1 MSSRSESPPFEGP
14 LLAVRSLSVYRNH
27 PGRREPDH
35 RAHVLVDNISFD
47 IGRGETVG
55 IVGESGSGKSLTAKA
70 LVALLPRN
78 LSSDG
83 SIKFDGRELLHSP
96 DVRHAALRGR
106 DISLLLQDPFTML
119 NPVMT
124 AGEHIAETI
133 RTSNGQN
140 AMRGLALNQEV
151 TRRLREVG
159 IDDPSVADRYPF
171 QLSGGISQRVAI
183 AASLAGDPRLLIA
196 DEPTTALDTTT
207 QKEVIELL
215 LSVQRA
221 RRMSLILITH
231 DLRLAFSACDRI
243 MVMYAG
249 SIAEIAPSDGLAISQ
264 AHPYSRD
271 LVRAVPSSTTYQRT
285 LVDIPGTI
293 PAASSVR
300 TQCGYAARCEY
311 AVDGCRTHKPELIR
325 VGENRSSACARV
337 DQLVGILS
345 PTTTAVFS
353 NDAHDARP
361 TAGSAGQPILK
372 VTDLCKTYGR
382 PGKGQVALGGVT
394 FSVAVGESVG
404 IVGESGSGKTTIARI
419 LLGLERPSG
428 GRVEVEGADVSDFA
442 ALSRE
447 QTIAARRAI
456 QCVFQDPYSSLNPK
470 HSIGY
475 ALTEALN
482 RRGVQTRSVDDEVG
496 KLLERVGLPS
506 TLAASRPSALSG
518 GQRQRVAI
526 ARALA
531 VEPRMLICDEPV
543 ASLDVSVQAQILR
556 LLRELHAESALSL
569 VFITHDLAVVR
580 QVTDRVIVLD
590 KGLIVEHGHT
600 DTVLD
605 APAHSAT
612 RRLVAAVP

>member
-1 MSSRSESPPFEGP
+1 MSERSEPSLPEGP
-14 LLAVRSLSVYRNH
+14 LLEVRSLSIYH
-27 PGRREPDH
+27 GEQRR
-35 RAHVLVDNISFD
+35 VLIDAISFD
-47 IGRGETVG
+47 VGRGETVG

-70 LVALLPRN
+70 LVDLLPRA
-78 LSSDG
+78 LSAEG
-83 SIKFDGRELLHSP
+83 SITFDGQELLDSP
-96 DVRHAALRGR
+96 DVRHATIRGR

-133 RTSNGQN
+133 HTSNGSN
-140 AMRGLALNQEV
+140 GVRGKALDHEIG
-151 TRRLREVG
+151 RRLQEVG

-171 QLSGGISQRVAI
+171 QLSGGMSQRVAI
-183 AASLAGDPRLLIA
+183 AAALAGDPRLLIA

-207 QKEVIELL
+207 QRDVIELL

-243 MVMYAG
+243 VVMYAG
-249 SIAEIAPSDGLAISQ
+249 SIAEIAPSGGLAIAQ

-271 LVRAVPSSTTYQRT
+271 LVRAVPSATSYQHT

-293 PAASSVR
+293 PPADTVR
-300 TQCGYAARCEY
+300 TQCGYAARCEF
-311 AVDGCRTHKPELIR
+311 AVDDCRHHKPALVS
-325 VGENRSSACARV
+325 VGENRSSACAR
-337 DQLVGILS
+337 LTELIGTLYPANS
-345 PTTTAVFS
+345 AVRA
-353 NDAHDARP
+353 NERVDARVVGES
-361 TAGSAGQPILK
+361 TAPRILT
-372 VTDLCKTYGR
+372 VTDLRKTYGR
-382 PGKGQVALGGVT
+382 HGTGQAALGGVSL
-394 FSVAVGESVG
+394 SVAVGESVG

-419 LLGLERPSG
+419 LLGLERPSS
-428 GRVEVEGADVSDFA
+428 GRVEVDGADVSDFA

-447 QTIAARRAI
+447 QTVAARRAI

-475 ALTEALN
+475 ALSEALN
-482 RRGVQTRSVDDEVG
+482 RRGTPPRSADDEVR
-496 KLLERVGLPS
+496 KILERVGLPG
-506 TLAASRPSALSG
+506 TLAASRPAALSG

-531 VEPRMLICDEPV
+531 VEPKVLICDEPV

-556 LLRELHAESALSL
+556 LLRQLHAESALSL

-580 QVTDRVIVLD
+580 QVTDRVIVLN
-590 KGLIVEHGHT
+590 KGHIVEHGRT

-605 APAHSAT
+605 TPAHEAT